1 MSFKDYNVEI
11 SYKSVGDKTISNIIN
26 KLLVDTVLYQRSVGF
41 FSASALDFISD
52 GIHSLLKNNGKI
64 DKKAVENAVKTGN
77 TDSLVNSLSKEDKQK
92 LLNLMSDK
100 QAMKD
105 ILKSPEAQALLKLFG
120 GKNG

>member
-1 MSFKDYNVEI
+1 MNQNNNFDN
-11 SYKSVGDKTISNIIN
+11 
-26 KLLVDTVLYQRSVGF
+26 
-41 FSASALDFISD
+41 
-52 GIHSLLKNNGKI
+52 LLKNNGKI

-100 QAMKD
+100 QAMSN
-105 ILKSPEAQALLKLFG
+105 ILKSPQAQALLKLFG

>member
-1 MSFKDYNVEI
+1 M
-11 SYKSVGDKTISNIIN
+11 GD
-26 KLLVDTVLYQRSVGF
+26 
-41 FSASALDFISD
+41 DFLNQNNNFD
-52 GIHSLLKNNGKI
+52 NLLKNNGKI

-77 TDSLVNSLSKEDKQK
+77 TDSLVSSLSKEDKQK

-105 ILKSPEAQALLKLFG
+105 ILKSPQAQALLKLFG